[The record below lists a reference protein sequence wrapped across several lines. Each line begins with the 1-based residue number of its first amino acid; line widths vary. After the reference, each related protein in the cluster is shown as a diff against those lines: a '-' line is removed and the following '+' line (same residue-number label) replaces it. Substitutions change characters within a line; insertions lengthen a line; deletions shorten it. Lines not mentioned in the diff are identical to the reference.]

1 MIDGE
6 FMDNI
11 YIKDI
16 KMERYNELLD
26 LIDQYRKELTKVKD
40 ENLRF
45 YYIKKINYYNKKI
58 ENLKLKI
65 DMMNNKTL

>member
-65 DMMNNKTL
+65 DMMNNKTM